1 MEPDRPM
8 KSDMAC
14 VARPPSQGIAC
25 HFLDAIAKT
34 GRKPESVPSPVIA
47 S

>member
-14 VARPPSQGIAC
+14 VAQGIAC

-34 GRKPESVPSPVIA
+34 GRKPESVRSPVIA

>member
-1 MEPDRPM
+1 M

-14 VARPPSQGIAC
+14 VARPRTSQGIAC
-25 HFLDAIAKT
+25 HFLDFIAKT
-34 GRKPESVPSPVIA
+34 GRKPESVLSPVIA